1 MELKEIA
8 AISGKGGLFR
18 ILKPTRNGVIVESL
32 DSQKKKLAVSASSK
46 VSVLKEISIYTTD
59 KEGALALEEV
69 LFRIFEKYQLTLPIE
84 SKAESAALMAFIG
97 EIVPEYDIDKV
108 YPSDIKKLVA
118 WYAILAQ
125 QAPALLD
132 RAQAQ
137 NTTEE
142 VPAQEEIKAESK
154 EEKPKKAAAKAK
166 KAESE
171 SAEAEVKAEKPKKAP
186 AKAKKTEEVS
196 GETTA
201 EEKPKAKKAPAK
213 KKKEEGE

>member
-18 ILKPTRNGVIVESL
+18 ILKPTRNGLIVESL
-32 DSQKKKLAVSASSK
+32 DSQKKKLAISASSK

-59 KEGALALEEV
+59 KEGTLALEEV

-97 EIVPEYDIDKV
+97 EIVPEYDIEKV
-108 YPSDIKKLVA
+108 YPSDIKKLLA

-137 NTTEE
+137 NTTQEA
-142 VPAQEEIKAESK
+142 PAQEEIKSESK
-154 EEKPKKAAAKAK
+154 EEKPKKAPAKTK

-171 SAEAEVKAEKPKKAP
+171 SSETPK
-186 AKAKKTEEVS
+186 
-196 GETTA
+196 
-201 EEKPKAKKAPAK
+201 EEKPKAQKAPAK

>member
-69 LFRIFEKYQLTLPIE
+69 FFRIFEKYQHALPIE

-97 EIVPEYDIDKV
+97 EVVPEYDIDKV

-118 WYAILAQ
+118 WYTILAQ

-137 NTTEE
+137 NTAEAPAEE
-142 VPAQEEIKAESK
+142 ELKAESK
-154 EEKPKKAAAKAK
+154 EEKPKKAASKAK

-186 AKAKKTEEVS
+186 AKAKKAEEVS

-201 EEKPKAKKAPAK
+201 EEKSKAKKAPAK
-213 KKKEEGE
+213 KKKEESE

>member
-69 LFRIFEKYQLTLPIE
+69 FFRIFEKYQLSLPIE

-97 EIVPEYDIDKV
+97 EVVPEYDINKV
-108 YPSDIKKLVA
+108 YPSDIKKLVT

-125 QAPALLD
+125 EVPALLD
-132 RAQAQ
+132 RAQSKA
-137 NTTEE
+137 EE
-142 VPAQEEIKAESK
+142 APAQEEAKAESS
-154 EEKPKKAAAKAK
+154 EPTTKKAPAKSK
-166 KAESE
+166 KTESE
-171 SAEAEVKAEKPKKAP
+171 SSDVAKEEKPKKAP
-186 AKAKKTEEVS
+186 AKAKKAESES
-196 GETTA
+196 SETPK